1 MTANE
6 TVTAQHDEIDQ
17 DVFRRVVSH
26 FASGVTIITTGEHG
40 ALYGT
45 TASAVSSLS
54 MDPPMMLVCLNRS
67 SSTHDAIKRSGV
79 FAINILAEGQ
89 GDLAYR
95 FASKRIVDRFEG
107 VDHSI
112 ADNGVPV
119 LGGSLASIVCET
131 EELANGG
138 THTVFLARVLAATSG
153 EGEPLTYYRGKFG
166 RLERVQEHEV
176 YLAVRQW
183 VLSRPVAPG
192 QPINEAELVL
202 QFGDADG
209 AYVRNALIRL
219 MTESLIGRDDEGRL
233 TLSPITAELVDGFVD
248 GRTAILVGVLDKHM
262 HKATPEDLQE
272 LRQLAGRVAAT
283 RNGPERSLEQFLIAA
298 DVFHKR
304 IVSVAGSLPLL
315 NAYARL
321 GMGGVWGRS
330 LTDAE
335 WTERM
340 RDTELS
346 ALAEAIV
353 AQRYDDARRAAYAH
367 GDLVKD
373 LARSLI
379 AEHGGA
385 I

>member
-1 MTANE
+1 MSVNE
-6 TVTAQHDEIDQ
+6 QMHVQSHDEVDQ

-26 FASGVTIITTGEHG
+26 FASGVTIITTGEEG
-40 ALYGT
+40 TMYGT

-89 GDLAYR
+89 GELAYR

-107 VDHSI
+107 VDHVV
-112 ADNGVPV
+112 AANGVPV
-119 LGGSLASIVCET
+119 LDGTLASIVCET
-131 EELANGG
+131 EELAKGG
-138 THTVFLARVLAATSG
+138 THTVFLARVVAAASG
-153 EGEPLTYYRGKFG
+153 DGEPLTYFRGKFG

-176 YLAVRQW
+176 YLRVRQW
-183 VLSRPVAPG
+183 VLSRPLAPG
-192 QPINEAELVL
+192 QPIDEAELAL
-202 QFGDADG
+202 QLEADG

-219 MTESLIGRDDEGRL
+219 MTESLVGRDDAGRP
-233 TLSPITAELVDGFVD
+233 TLAPITPELVDSFVD

-262 HKATPEDLQE
+262 HKATAQDLQE
-272 LRQLAGRVAAT
+272 LRQLAGRVAAS
-283 RNGPERSLEQFLIAA
+283 RNGPERSLEQFLVAA
-298 DVFHKR
+298 DEFHKR

-315 NAYARL
+315 NAYSRL

-330 LTDAE
+330 LTAAE

-379 AEHGGA
+379 AEQGGT